1 MSRLKLCGIRRIE
14 DVEYLNE
21 FPPDYAGFIF
31 APTRR
36 YVSSETAKM
45 LISRLDPKIKSVGV
59 FVDMPISEMKIFA
72 DMFDVFQLH
81 GGEDEGYIL
90 GLRKIIPEKCEI
102 WKAVRLKCSE
112 DIDRAEMLSADRL
125 LIDAY
130 DPKEYG
136 GTGKSARIDLI
147 LNREISKPFFIAGG
161 ISADNISE
169 VNRLLGGRAYGFDV
183 SSGIET
189 DGVKDR
195 EKIQRLTEIFRKE
208 LI

>member
-1 MSRLKLCGIRRIE
+1 MSKLKLCGIRREE

-36 YVSSETAKM
+36 YVSPETAKM
-45 LISRLDPKIKSVGV
+45 LISRLDRRIKTVGV
-59 FVDMPISEMKIFA
+59 FVDMPISEMKTFA
-72 DMFDVFQLH
+72 DMLDVFQLH
-81 GGEDEGYIL
+81 GGEDEGYISQ
-90 GLRKIIPEKCEI
+90 LRKIIPEKCEI
-102 WKAVRLKCSE
+102 WKAVRLKVPE
-112 DIDRAEMLSADRL
+112 DIDKAERLSADRL

-147 LNREISKPFFIAGG
+147 LNREIAKPFFIAGG
-161 ISADNISE
+161 ISADNIAE
-169 VNRLLGGRAYGFDV
+169 VNRLLGGGAYGFDV

>member
-1 MSRLKLCGIRRIE
+1 MSKLKLCGIRRVE

-36 YVSSETAKM
+36 YVPPEMAKM
-45 LISRLDPKIKSVGV
+45 LISRLDSKIKTVGV
-59 FVDMPISEMKIFA
+59 FVDMPISEMKTFA
-72 DMFDVFQLH
+72 DMLDVFQLH
-81 GGEDEGYIL
+81 GGEDEEYISQ
-90 GLRKIIPEKCEI
+90 LRKIIPEKCEI
-102 WKAVRLKCSE
+102 WKAVRLKVSE
-112 DIDRAEMLSADRL
+112 DIDRAEKLTADRL

-147 LNREISKPFFIAGG
+147 LNREIAKPFFIAGG

-195 EKIQRLTEIFRKE
+195 EKIHRLTEIFRKE

>member
-1 MSRLKLCGIRRIE
+1 MAKLKLCGIRREE
-14 DVEYLNE
+14 DVDYLNE

-36 YVSSETAKM
+36 YVSPETAEK

-59 FVDMPISEMKIFA
+59 FVDMPISEMKTFA
-72 DMFDVFQLH
+72 DMLDVFQLH
-81 GGEDEGYIL
+81 GGEDEAYISQ
-90 GLRKIIPEKCEI
+90 LREIIPEKCEI
-102 WKAVRLKCSE
+102 WKAVRLKVPE
-112 DIDRAEMLSADRL
+112 DIDRAERLSADRL

-130 DPKEYG
+130 DPNEYG

-147 LNREISKPFFIAGG
+147 LIREIAKPFFIAGG
-161 ISADNISE
+161 ISADNIAE
-169 VNRLLGGRAYGFDV
+169 VNRLLSGRAYGFDV

-195 EKIQRLTEIFRKE
+195 EKIRRLTEIFRKE

>member
-1 MSRLKLCGIRRIE
+1 MAKLKLCGIRREE
-14 DVEYLNE
+14 DVSYLNE

-36 YVSSETAKM
+36 YVSPETAKM
-45 LISRLDPKIKSVGV
+45 LISRLDPRIKSVGV
-59 FVDMPISEMKIFA
+59 FVDMPISEMKKFA
-72 DMFDVFQLH
+72 DMPDVFQLH
-81 GGEDEGYIL
+81 GGEDEVYISQ
-90 GLRKIIPEKCEI
+90 LRKIIPEKCEI
-102 WKAVRLKCSE
+102 WKAVRLKVPE
-112 DIDRAEMLSADRL
+112 DIDRAEILSVDRL

-130 DPKEYG
+130 DPNEYG

-147 LNREISKPFFIAGG
+147 VNREIAKPFFIAGG
-161 ISADNISE
+161 ISAENIAE
-169 VNRLLGGRAYGFDV
+169 VNKLLGGRAYGFDV

-195 EKIQRLTEIFRKE
+195 EKIHQLTEKFRKE

>member
-1 MSRLKLCGIRRIE
+1 MSKLKLCGIRREE

-36 YVSSETAKM
+36 YVSPKTAKM
-45 LISRLDPKIKSVGV
+45 LISRLDTKIKSVGV
-59 FVDMPISEMKIFA
+59 FVDMPISEMKTFA
-72 DMFDVFQLH
+72 DMLDVFQLH
-81 GGEDEGYIL
+81 GGEDEEYISE
-90 GLRKIIPEKCEI
+90 LRKIIPEKCEI
-102 WKAVRLKCSE
+102 WKAVRLKVPE
-112 DIDRAEMLSADRL
+112 DIDKAESLSADRL

-130 DPKEYG
+130 DPNEYG

-147 LNREISKPFFIAGG
+147 LNREIAKPFFIAGG
-161 ISADNISE
+161 ISADNISD

>member
-1 MSRLKLCGIRRIE
+1 MAKLKLCGIRREE
-14 DVEYLNE
+14 DVSFLNE

-36 YVSSETAKM
+36 YVSPEMAKM
-45 LISRLDPKIKSVGV
+45 LISRLDPRIKSVGV
-59 FVDMPISEMKIFA
+59 FVDMPISEMKAFA
-72 DMFDVFQLH
+72 DMLDVFQLH
-81 GGEDEGYIL
+81 GGEDEEYISQI
-90 GLRKIIPEKCEI
+90 REIIPEKCEI
-102 WKAVRLKCSE
+102 WKAVRLKVPE
-112 DIDRAEMLSADRL
+112 DIDRAEMLTADRL

-147 LNREISKPFFIAGG
+147 LNREIAKPFFIAGG
-161 ISADNISE
+161 ISAENIAD
-169 VNRLLGGRAYGFDV
+169 VKRLLGGRAYGFDV

>member
-1 MSRLKLCGIRRIE
+1 MARLKLCGVGREE
-14 DVEYLNE
+14 DVSYLNE

-36 YVSSETAKM
+36 YVSPENAKI
-45 LISRLDPKIKSVGV
+45 LISRLDPRIKTVGV
-59 FVDMPISEMKIFA
+59 FVDMPISEMKKFA
-72 DMFDVFQLH
+72 DMLDVFQLH
-81 GGEDEGYIL
+81 GGENEDYISQ
-90 GLRKIIPEKCEI
+90 LRKIIPEKCEI
-102 WKAVRLKCSE
+102 WKAVRLKVPE
-112 DIDRAEMLSADRL
+112 DIDNAERLSADRL

-130 DPKEYG
+130 DPNEYG

-147 LNREISKPFFIAGG
+147 INRVIEKPFFIAGG

-195 EKIQRLTEIFRKE
+195 EKIRRLTEKFRKE

>member
-1 MSRLKLCGIRRIE
+1 MAKLKLCGIRRVE

-36 YVSSETAKM
+36 YVSPENAKK
-45 LISRLDPKIKSVGV
+45 LISRLDPKIKTVGV
-59 FVDMPISEMKIFA
+59 FVDMPISEMKAFA
-72 DMFDVFQLH
+72 HMLDVFQLH
-81 GGEDEGYIL
+81 GGENEEYISQ
-90 GLRKIIPEKCEI
+90 LRKIIPEKCEI
-102 WKAVRLKCSE
+102 WKAVRLKAAE
-112 DIDRAEMLSADRL
+112 DIDKAERLSADRL

-130 DPKEYG
+130 DPNEYG

-147 LNREISKPFFIAGG
+147 LNREIAKPFFIAGG

-169 VNRLLGGRAYGFDV
+169 VSKLLCGRAYGFDV

-195 EKIQRLTEIFRKE
+195 EKIKHLTEIFRKE